1 LSYLDRLTDRFPD
14 LPPGVLLKADLL
26 RGGVRLAEPEFG
38 HKYYSHH
45 DEKGQKPQPTN
56 ARQRQGSVQLPDG
69 SHVFIAQNPK
79 SKFVLRMSSGGAD
92 AELGYAPDPDGPE
105 ETVCDVRP
113 GPQFQWTSQRTTKG
127 APLATIFVPSL
138 GGACGPI
145 AVFLLR
151 YCEFTVAEE
160 ECKFCSWVRMGKSTE
175 MRPDVEGMRE
185 ALALIQREQKSIGY
199 LAFSGG
205 SLFKRTKEADP
216 FVDYMHAVRETGVAL
231 PPTIAAVQA
240 LDREDSI
247 RLRDAGFDYVAYSM
261 EVWHEDVWP
270 IVIPGKTRSLG
281 RAAWMDRLKA
291 AVDVFGPGRV
301 ACNFVAGVETAAG
314 VFRTPEDAAESTLEG
329 MRWCYENGIYPRY
342 TVWIVPGASQWGD
355 RDPAPLEYY
364 ARLLPGR
371 QALYADYS
379 LPVPQTD
386 CARCLTESC
395 EADLARLDPARFAQ
409 GAAGKHP
416 WQTLHA
422 HA

>member
-1 LSYLDRLTDRFPD
+1 
-14 LPPGVLLKADLL
+14 
-26 RGGVRLAEPEFG
+26 
-38 HKYYSHH
+38 
-45 DEKGQKPQPTN
+45 
-56 ARQRQGSVQLPDG
+56 
-69 SHVFIAQNPK
+69 
-79 SKFVLRMSSGGAD
+79 
-92 AELGYAPDPDGPE
+92 
-105 ETVCDVRP
+105 
-113 GPQFQWTSQRTTKG
+113 
-127 APLATIFVPSL
+127 
-138 GGACGPI
+138 
-145 AVFLLR
+145 
-151 YCEFTVAEE
+151 
-160 ECKFCSWVRMGKSTE
+160 
-175 MRPDVEGMRE
+175 
-185 ALALIQREQKSIGY
+185 
-199 LAFSGG
+199 
-205 SLFKRTKEADP
+205 
-216 FVDYMHAVRETGVAL
+216 
-231 PPTIAAVQA
+231 
-240 LDREDSI
+240 
-247 RLRDAGFDYVAYSM
+247 
-261 EVWHEDVWP
+261 
-270 IVIPGKTRSLG
+270 
-281 RAAWMDRLKA
+281 
-291 AVDVFGPGRV
+291 VDVFGPGRV